1 MWEKVISNLQRLT
14 FKVDTYGLMMKLPK
28 ILYVT
33 DIVGLGGGETSF
45 LNHLKKL
52 DHRKFVPAVLCS
64 KSGMLTDE
72 IKKMGMNIHIIDWN
86 QIRRLSKF
94 LIYYPIISS
103 IKMFCCL
110 IKHPVDIIN
119 VNTFNAMALI
129 APAAKMCG
137 IPLLW
142 TCHGWWPTGRLTGMF
157 INTFVDKVIAVSD
170 FVRNKLETEGYVH
183 PSIIERIPLGI
194 DLAKFRD
201 QTPSDIIRREFGLNK
216 NTPLIG
222 MIARF
227 QEIKGHHV
235 FVRMA
240 AEICKT
246 HPDARFMIVGSSV
259 FGKASETD
267 YYREIQELIYKHS
280 LDEKIILTGFR
291 DDIAQI
297 LGALEVLVVPS
308 EFESFGMVILE
319 AMAMGIPVVS
329 CAKGGPEEIIEDG
342 ENGFLI
348 PEQNP
353 IRMAQKVLYLIE
365 NPHIKKAMGV
375 TGKKTVSRNYRI
387 EDQVK
392 KIESI
397 YGACEV

>member
-1 MWEKVISNLQRLT
+1 MVYNR
-14 FKVDTYGLMMKLPK
+14 
-28 ILYVT
+28 ILY
-33 DIVGLGGGETSF
+33 ISEMAGLGGGETSL
-45 LNHLKKL
+45 LNHLSKL
-52 DHRKFVPAVLCS
+52 N
-64 KSGMLTDE
+64 DE
-72 IKKMGMNIHIIDWN
+72 IFYPIVICPKEGKLSDELNKKGIRVEYSAVNP
-86 QIRRLSKF
+86 IRRYGKLVIIYPLWQTLKF
-94 LIYYPIISS
+94 LYLLRKEKIQ
-103 IKMFCCL
+103 L
-110 IKHPVDIIN
+110 INANGFH
-119 VNTFNAMALI
+119 AMAVI
-129 APAAKMCG
+129 APAAKLCG

-142 TCHGWWPTGRLTGMF
+142 TCHGWWPRGRLTGMF

-170 FVRNKLETEGYVH
+170 FVRNKLETEGYVR

-201 QTPSDIIRREFGLNK
+201 QKPSDIIRCEFGLNK

-235 FVRMA
+235 FVQMA
-240 AEICKT
+240 AEISRT
-246 HPDARFMIVGSSV
+246 HPNARFMIVGSPV
-259 FGKASETD
+259 FGKPSETD
-267 YYREIQELIYKHS
+267 YYRENQELIYKHS

-308 EFESFGMVILE
+308 EFESFGMVVLE

-342 ENGFLI
+342 KNGFLI
-348 PEQNP
+348 SEQNP
-353 IRMAQKVLYLIE
+353 IRLAQKVLYLIE
-365 NPHIKKAMGV
+365 NPHDKKAMGV
-375 TGKKTVSRNYRI
+375 AGKKTVSQNYRI

-392 KIESI
+392 KIEARYI
-397 YGACEV
+397 KLLRKQ